1 MPIMCC
7 TQAEFDT
14 VLQRDP
20 TDGTW
25 SVWEKPQDYDHPR
38 WYGVEMEADG
48 ITPKKDKDGKMIADK
63 KDPLYDQN
71 GKPAVPAGM
80 MPRSQFDRQ
89 NAQTLENRAR
99 IEEQKMH
106 AQEYAAR
113 AAELKRATREK
124 LCSQAGSRALRC
136 CGWRPQRSRPEDRH
150 VLHDAK
156 RPRRVRGIDPG

>member
-1 MPIMCC
+1 MLKWVQQD
-7 TQAEFDT
+7 QANANHVLHPGKFDT

-38 WYGVEMEADG
+38 WYGVEIEVDG

-71 GKPAVPAGM
+71 GGKPAVPAGM

-89 NAQTLENRAR
+89 NAQTL
-99 IEEQKMH
+99 
-106 AQEYAAR
+106 
-113 AAELKRATREK
+113 RE
-124 LCSQAGSRALRC
+124 
-136 CGWRPQRSRPEDRH
+136 
-150 VLHDAK
+150 
-156 RPRRVRGIDPG
+156 PRKD